1 MLFKRILTL
10 KYLIKFSFRSNMST
24 TEKTIVNTAIDT
36 YRRYAG
42 QPTLADI
49 ESCRQDS
56 NDELIHLTPYFS
68 TMDLLKLEDLTYTRS
83 FTYSLKTRQLLFSSN
98 ISTINKNIVR
108 RLASPDGQYLA
119 LVTRE
124 TKGEQELQYVQIWHD
139 EHLIFDY
146 DVNSEKNSPHG
157 KVLSKNDY
165 GSFFEWS
172 RDSRRLIFTAEEK
185 RKTVKSYFTAEKL
198 DENSIPAS
206 SYREN
211 WGEQMENFE
220 TSVVCIFD
228 LDTREVRLIENQPK
242 DLYFGQCS
250 WTTNPDEVILVAFEL
265 EPYRLGLIYCENRR
279 SALFKC
285 NWRTNQWTQLTE
297 FDRLCRLFP
306 RHLPNQ
312 DNQLI
317 YLQSDIYRAHKQ
329 CQRLILFNT
338 ETKQETILVDRID
351 NVKYAKDSSQLFSA
365 EWDEQFTGIYS
376 PIPLRCYSSD
386 GRYLLVRTITGSRTV
401 LYVYDFVEKK
411 LQFIESPLGVNTSVN
426 GLAIFGHYVAV
437 NVVDYRTPYRFYV
450 FDLRALNTEKQSQGW
465 HLIVQ
470 HEFKKEEKSQI
481 QWNVDRFFPD
491 NELIP
496 VESVYV
502 HAKTEQTKRPLM
514 VLIHGGPNS
523 NVTSSFFNF
532 QLKRILFFVIF

>member
-532 QLKRILFFVIF
+532 